1 MTKND
6 QDKIQ
11 KNKLDIDKTKRRYDD
26 VFYSNIAEVTASGVD
41 AYIDFMQYP
50 PIEDKIP
57 TVRIYL
63 SQIHLKQLFDVLSG
77 IPAISENAGGVRNPD
92 LFARN

>member
-1 MTKND
+1 MTKNN
-6 QDKIQ
+6 QVKIQ
-11 KNKLDIDKTKRRYDD
+11 KNELDIDKTKRRYDN

-41 AYIDFMQYP
+41 AYIEFMQYP

-63 SQIHLKQLFDVLSG
+63 SQIHLKQLFDVLSAM
-77 IPAISENAGGVRNPD
+77 PAILEEEG
-92 LFARN
+92 